1 MSLNKKLITLPDY
14 EANKDYKKAKKDDKK
29 ISADDPKNQAF
40 INKELFG

>member
-1 MSLNKKLITLPDY
+1 MFSRTLPDY
-14 EANKDYKKAKKDDKK
+14 EANKDGKKAKKDDKK

>member
-1 MSLNKKLITLPDY
+1 MFSRTLPDY
-14 EANKDYKKAKKDDKK
+14 EANKDDKKAKKDDKK